1 MSAKKKETTTGLL
14 AHVIQCHVLGDINPF
29 SMPRVF
35 VDSNVSKGISTSC
48 EGLKFLCQEVI
59 LAIGDRFLWLFVNI
73 FFFLNSHP

>member
-59 LAIGDRFLWLFVNI
+59 LAIGGRFLWLVNI